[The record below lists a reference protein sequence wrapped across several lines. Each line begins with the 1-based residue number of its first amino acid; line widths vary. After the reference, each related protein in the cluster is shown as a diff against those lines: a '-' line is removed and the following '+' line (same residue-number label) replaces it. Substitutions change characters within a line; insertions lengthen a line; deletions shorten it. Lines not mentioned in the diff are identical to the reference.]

1 MYSPMIR
8 AIKSIFLGAGCMA
21 FLMATAASAATLVK
35 THKAWSVFS
44 HEASAQK
51 ICFAASQPK
60 VTLPKGANR
69 SAIFFYVSAWPSD
82 GVKSEISVRLGYP
95 IKPGS
100 TVKVKIG
107 SRSFNLFA
115 KDDKAFVADA
125 TEELKLIEAMRS
137 GNTMVID
144 AVSARGTRT
153 TDRYSLS
160 GVTAALATLETTCR

>member
-1 MYSPMIR
+1 
-8 AIKSIFLGAGCMA
+8 MA
-21 FLMATAASAATLVK
+21 FSAASAATLVK

-44 HEASAQK
+44 HGESSKK

-69 SAIFFYVSAWPSD
+69 SAVFFYVSAWPND
-82 GVKSEISVRLGYP
+82 GVKSEISVRQGYP

-100 TVKVKIG
+100 TVSVTIG
-107 SRSFNLFA
+107 GKKFNLFA

-125 TEELKLIEAMRS
+125 TEELKLIDAMKAGSVMSIS
-137 GNTMVID
+137 GI
-144 AVSARGTRT
+144 SKRGTKT

-160 GVTAALATLETTCR
+160 GITAALATLSATCP